1 MVEDTTQLNK
11 DILDRLKKAEGQVK
25 AIRKMCEEGGD
36 QLEITQ
42 QIAAARSALGKVAVK
57 LLEEELKACYED
69 SSQDRFSKV
78 LESITKIS

>member
-1 MVEDTTQLNK
+1 MTNK
-11 DILDRLKKAEGQVK
+11 KQQGEILTRIKRAEGQIKGV
-25 AIRKMCEEGGD
+25 RKMYEKED
-36 QLEITQ
+36 TDPLEITQ